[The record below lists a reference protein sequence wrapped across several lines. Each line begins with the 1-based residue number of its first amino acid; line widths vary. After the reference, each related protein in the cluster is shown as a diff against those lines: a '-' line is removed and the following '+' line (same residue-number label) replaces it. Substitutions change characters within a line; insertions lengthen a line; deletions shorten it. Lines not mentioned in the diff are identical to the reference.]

1 MARIRKSNESKQL
14 GNATFPIVGIVA
26 SAGGLDAFKQ
36 FFNTVPI
43 DCAMAFV
50 LVPHLDP
57 KHESQ
62 MVALLSKISL
72 LPVATA
78 NQGMVVEAN
87 HVYVIPAN
95 RFLTI
100 EDGVLQL
107 SEHPA
112 PQGRETAIDFFL
124 RSLARDQGERSVGIV
139 LSGTG
144 SHGTLGIRDIKVAGG
159 MAIAQQP
166 DTAEFDTMPSSI
178 IHEGLADYV
187 LAPADMPATLMQ
199 YMRQPYLNLTQPFS
213 SDASSTEGDQVTA
226 VISLLMKH
234 TEYDFSNYRKNMIL
248 RRIQRRMGLHHLE
261 NMQQY
266 VQRLKDDSV
275 ESTALYRD
283 LLISVT
289 AFFRDPDAYQAL
301 QAQLKLEVSA
311 RDASRYPYRIWVPGC
326 ATGEEA
332 YSLAMLM
339 IECLNDR
346 SAVAGQQA
354 DPTKMIQ
361 VFASDV
367 DESAIAVARAGIYPS
382 TIASDVSQTRLDKF
396 FTQVDVAHFQ
406 IGKQLR
412 EAIVFSKQN
421 LINDSPF
428 SKVDLVSCRN
438 LLIYLEPEMQR
449 KVISLFHFALC
460 DHGVLMLGPSE
471 SISQSDQLFTPI
483 SKKWRIFRKV
493 NAKRRNRLPL
503 PLAANRGLNGLNQM
517 QQVSQPQRQ
526 GHKEIVEKALISFYA
541 PATVLINQSYEIL
554 YMTGP
559 LVDYLEFPAGEPNHN
574 LLSMCRPGLRT
585 KLRIACQKAIAEE
598 VDNEVVTQ
606 MKRGSGTIQCT
617 INVRRLNTRLE
628 VESPLL
634 VSFSDS
640 PRPETVA
647 SSVSVDAAAASP
659 SDYSDQLERELKWN
673 SDELRGVIEDLEGA
687 NEELK
692 TSNEEIMS
700 MNEELQSSNEE
711 LETSKEE
718 LQSLNEEL
726 STVNVELLEKV
737 TDLDIANNDILNLLA
752 STDIATLFLDDAL
765 QIQRFTPP
773 TVQLL
778 NVRST
783 DIGRPLSDITTRFVD
798 DFFLHDCRE
807 VIRESKA
814 IQSTVEGEN
823 FRMYLRRI
831 LPYRSHGDQVVG
843 VVITFVDLTD
853 RLLLE
858 KSLKES
864 KDHLEAIL
872 DSAVDAILT
881 IDEQGII
888 SKLNSATERLF
899 GLSRAEILGNSVTGL
914 LTQGGGEQPIQF
926 PSIPSMP
933 TSKFGTESY
942 LELKAKRK
950 GSEDFDAE
958 LTVSRIASS
967 SLFIVVIRDVSQR
980 MDLQKKIL
988 EIASDEQRRI
998 GQELHDGTQ
1007 QELTGLSLIA
1017 GTIDDFF
1024 SQREKADASD
1034 FERLTLDEG
1043 ELSRLAMTASKLV
1056 QGLNEANRHVQS
1068 LSHGIM
1074 PVQID
1079 IKGLHSALTEL
1090 AHETSVENKVDCNF
1104 VQSGALTI
1112 ESNAVATHLYRIAQE
1127 AINNAQRHGGA
1138 KNISVSLSGDNQK
1151 VILEISDDGCG
1162 MDASLMTVNGK
1173 PNHGTGLQIME
1184 YRASVIGGKL
1194 SIFAGESQ
1202 GATVRCTIPK

>member
-1 MARIRKSNESKQL
+1 MARKKKVKESHHR
-14 GNATFPIVGIVA
+14 GDAPFPIVGVVA

-36 FFNTVPI
+36 LISAVPI
-43 DCAMAFV
+43 DCSMAFV

-62 MVALLSKISL
+62 MVALLSKVSR
-72 LPVATA
+72 LPVVSAT
-78 NQGMVVEAN
+78 QGVVVEAN
-87 HVYVIPAN
+87 HVYVIPSN

-100 EDGVLQL
+100 VDGVLQL

-124 RSLARDQGERSVGIV
+124 QSLAKDQGERSVGIV

-144 SHGTLGIRDIKVAGG
+144 SHGTLGIRDIKFAGG

-166 DTAEFDTMPSSI
+166 TTAEFDTMPSSI
-178 IHEGLADYV
+178 IRERLADYV
-187 LAPADMPATLMQ
+187 LPPAEMPAILMQ
-199 YMRQPYLNLTQPFS
+199 YLHQPYVSLTQPFV
-213 SDASSTEGDQVTA
+213 SDAISEDEQITA
-226 VISLLMKH
+226 VLALLLKH
-234 TEYDFSNYRKNMIL
+234 TEYDFTSYRRNMML
-248 RRIQRRMGLHHLE
+248 RRIQRRMGLHHL
-261 NMQQY
+261 NDLQHY
-266 VQRLKDDSV
+266 VDRLKEDSK
-275 ESTALYRD
+275 EATALYRD
-283 LLISVT
+283 LMISVT
-289 AFFRDPDAYQAL
+289 SFFRDPDAYHAL
-301 QAQLKLEVSA
+301 RNQFALEIA
-311 RDASRYPYRIWVPGC
+311 NRDAARYPYRVWVPGC

-332 YSLAMLM
+332 YSLAMLL
-339 IECLNDR
+339 IECLHDR
-346 SAVAGQQA
+346 PTQANQQR
-354 DPTKMIQ
+354 DPAKLIQ

-367 DESAIAVARAGIYPS
+367 DEAAIAIARSGIYPS
-382 TIASDVSQTRLDKF
+382 SIANDVTQKRLDKF
-396 FTQVDVAHFQ
+396 FTEVDAGHFQ
-406 IGKQLR
+406 ISKQLR
-412 EAIVFSKQN
+412 ESIVFSRQN

-428 SKVDLVSCRN
+428 SKLDLISCRN

-460 DHGVLMLGPSE
+460 DNGVLMLGPSE
-471 SISQSDQLFTPI
+471 SISQSDRLFAPV
-483 SKKWRIFRKV
+483 SKKWRIFKKV
-493 NAKRRNRLPL
+493 NSNRRSRMPL
-503 PLAANRGLNGLNQM
+503 PLTATPGINGLNQM
-517 QQVSQPQRQ
+517 QLPVQPPRQ
-526 GHKEIVEKALISFYA
+526 GHKEIVEKALISLYA
-541 PATVLINQSYEIL
+541 PATVLINRSYEIL

-585 KLRIACQKAIAEE
+585 KLRVACQKSIEE
-598 VDNEVVTQ
+598 EIDTEVVTQ
-606 MKRGSGTIQCT
+606 MKRGAQTIECT
-617 INVRRLNTRLE
+617 IHIRRLKTRLE
-628 VESPLL
+628 AESPLL
-634 VSFSDS
+634 INFADKPHGVAFAPTRATEFPVSKS
-640 PRPETVA
+640 
-647 SSVSVDAAAASP
+647 

-673 SDELRGVIEDLEGA
+673 SEELRGLIEELEGA

-752 STDIATLFLDDAL
+752 STEIATLFLDDEL

-783 DIGRPLSDITTRFVD
+783 DIGRPLSDITTKFID
-798 DFFLHDCRE
+798 DFFLNDCQK
-807 VIRESKA
+807 VIRGSKP
-814 IQSTVEGEN
+814 IQSSIEGEN
-823 FRMYLRRI
+823 SRMYLRRI
-831 LPYRSHGDQVVG
+831 LPYRSQGDQIVG

-858 KSLKES
+858 KTLKDS

-872 DSAVDAILT
+872 DSAVDAIVT
-881 IDEQGII
+881 IDNHGII
-888 SKLNSATERLF
+888 SRLNPATERLF
-899 GLSRAEILGNSVTGL
+899 GLPREEILGKSVVSL
-914 LTQGGGEQPIQF
+914 LTLADFEQPMQV
-926 PSIPSMP
+926 PSIQTVPLC
-933 TSKFGTESY
+933 KFGTESY

-950 GSEDFDAE
+950 DSTDFDAE

-967 SLFIVVIRDVSQR
+967 SLSIVVIRDVTQR

-988 EIASDEQRRI
+988 QIAADEQRRI

-1017 GTIDDFF
+1017 GTIEDFF
-1024 SQREKADASD
+1024 GQRTKMDADNC
-1034 FERLTLDEG
+1034 ERLTLNES
-1043 ELSRLAMTASKLV
+1043 ELSRIANTASKLV

-1104 VQSGALTI
+1104 VQSGALAI
-1112 ESNAVATHLYRIAQE
+1112 DSNAVATHLYRIAQG
-1127 AINNAQRHGGA
+1127 AINNAQRHGEA
-1138 KNISVSLSGDNQK
+1138 KNISVSLSGDVHK
-1151 VILEISDDGCG
+1151 VLLEIADD
-1162 MDASLMTVNGK
+1162 
-1173 PNHGTGLQIME
+1173 
-1184 YRASVIGGKL
+1184 
-1194 SIFAGESQ
+1194 
-1202 GATVRCTIPK
+1202 